1 MRAAWMKRSEVTK
14 KYVLRFTAILACTTV
29 LSILLSRAGVGKENT
44 LMVFMVGVLL
54 ITAFTGGYQYGI
66 VGSISSVM
74 IFNFFFTAPLHT
86 FAITNTNDIV
96 LIVFFLLASFISSS
110 LTVRFQQQLKI
121 SEQNVQIANLLYE
134 MSESFI
140 NVTGRENIVE
150 LGIQYIY
157 EHTHYESAV
166 ELLDETVVDDVKGEY
181 TSKDFMMFPIIGLTK
196 QIGILRV
203 YNHNQGLTKEEELL
217 IKTAANQ
224 TGIALDREM
233 IYAQQ
238 EETKVQMEREHMKSS
253 MLRSI
258 SHDFRTP
265 LTGIIGD
272 CGYLLESEE
281 LEKETVKQLA
291 GDISEQ
297 SMWLMKMMENVLSMT
312 KIESGQFFV
321 DKQPEVVDDIINE
334 AVTHVIGLKEKRRFS
349 VSLPDDVIVVD
360 ADGRMLIQVVI
371 NLLDNA
377 VKHTKENGKIS
388 LGVSYRGGKAFF
400 QVEDDGEGIET
411 GMEEKIFDEFV
422 SLSGMHSDKK
432 RGIGLGLTICK
443 AVVDAHGGGIWAEN
457 RIEGGARFMFW
468 LEARQVGIDG

>member
-1 MRAAWMKRSEVTK
+1 MQIKGLELSKVTI
-14 KYVLRFTAILACTTV
+14 KYILRFIIIMTCTTIV
-29 LSILLSRAGVGKENT
+29 SILLSKAGIGKENT

-54 ITAFTGGYQYGI
+54 ITVFSSGYQYGI

-74 IFNFFFTAPLHT
+74 IFNYFFTAPLHT
-86 FAITNTNDIV
+86 FAITNSNDIV
-96 LIVFFLLASFISSS
+96 LIVFFLMASFISSS
-110 LTVRFQQQLKI
+110 LTVRFQQQLRI
-121 SEQNVQIANLLYE
+121 SERNVQTAHLLYE

-140 NVTGRENIVE
+140 NVTGKENIVE
-150 LGIQYIY
+150 LGIRYIY
-157 EHTHYESAV
+157 EHTHYESMV
-166 ELLDETVVDDVKGEY
+166 ELLGESVSPGAKGEY
-181 TSKDFMMFPIIGLTK
+181 MSKDYMMFPIIGLTK

-233 IYAQQ
+233 IYSQQ
-238 EETKVQMEREHMKSS
+238 EETKVKMEKEHMKSS

-272 CGYLLESEE
+272 CSYLMEEEE
-281 LEKETVKQLA
+281 LDKDTVKQLA

-297 SMWLMKMMENVLSMT
+297 SLWLMKMMENVLSMT
-312 KIESGQFFV
+312 KIESGQFFI
-321 DKQPEVVDDIINE
+321 DKQPEVVDDIVNE

-360 ADGRMLIQVVI
+360 ADGKMLIQAVI
-371 NLLDNA
+371 NILDNA
-377 VKHTKENGKIS
+377 VKHTNENGRIS
-388 LGVSYRGGKAFF
+388 LGVSYRAGKAFF
-400 QVEDDGEGIET
+400 QVEDDGEGIEA

-422 SLSGMHSDKK
+422 SLSGSHSDKK
-432 RGIGLGLTICK
+432 RGIGLGLAICRE
-443 AVVDAHGGGIWAEN
+443 VVRAHGGRIWAEN